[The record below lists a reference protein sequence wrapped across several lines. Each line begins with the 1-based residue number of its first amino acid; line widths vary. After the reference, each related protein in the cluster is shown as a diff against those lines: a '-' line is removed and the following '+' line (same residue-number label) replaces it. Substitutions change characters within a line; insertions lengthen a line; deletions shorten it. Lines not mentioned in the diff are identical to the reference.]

1 MILLISPFVSE
12 ETRLLI
18 IFIDSSMFWKSIS
31 VILAE
36 YKSLASS
43 TNFLDKLRLFLTNKL
58 FNTAI
63 SIKLLSIDNRFLCTR
78 LFNVDLEVGKR
89 NTVFN
94 WFKVSPCAASVNN
107 NRIFFILDGD
117 ATKFES
123 RLLKLSSYIKQI
135 I

>member
-94 WFKVSPCAASVNN
+94 
-107 NRIFFILDGD
+107 
-117 ATKFES
+117 
-123 RLLKLSSYIKQI
+123 
-135 I
+135 